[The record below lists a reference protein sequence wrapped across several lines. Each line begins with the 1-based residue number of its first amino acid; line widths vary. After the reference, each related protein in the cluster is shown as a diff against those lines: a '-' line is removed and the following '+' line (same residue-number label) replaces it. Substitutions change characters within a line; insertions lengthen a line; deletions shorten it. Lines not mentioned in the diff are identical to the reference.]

1 MGKRGFTLVELLVV
15 LAVAAILLAIAIPG
29 YAFLANASKLAAATN
44 DLMTA
49 VQLARSEA
57 IKRGVR
63 VTVCKSGGSAT
74 ACDAAADWQAGW
86 LVFVDGGTR
95 GVVDGND
102 ALLWVQDRRSVG
114 VSITSSGT
122 NFSRYISYQ
131 PDGRS
136 QGSNNIANGK
146 LSICVSGSRRDI
158 VVNRAGRPRLETD
171 IC

>member
-86 LVFVDGGTR
+86 LVFVDGGAA
-95 GVVDGND
+95 GVVDAGD
-102 ALLWVQDRRSVG
+102 TVLWVRDSALSDVTI
-114 VSITSSGT
+114 VST
-122 NFSRYISYQ
+122 NYSRYISYLSN
-131 PDGRS
+131 GGS
-136 QGSNNIANGK
+136 KGSNNLANGRIE
-146 LSICVSGSRRDI
+146 ICVQGNRRDI
-158 VVNRAGRPRLETD
+158 VVNRVGRPKLENHT
-171 IC
+171 C